1 MKILILASGGDAPG
15 MNKFIAKL
23 YRAFKSEIFAC
34 KAGFKGLISGDIRPL
49 SSFEPLKYE
58 NQAGC
63 CIFSSRCLE
72 FQTDKGFKKGLK
84 NCKQFDCVII
94 MGGNGSYKGAKQLS
108 ENGINSVFI
117 PCTIDNDVDIS
128 DYSIGFHTA
137 VKAVC
142 DYVKNT
148 MPSMQAFLRCAV
160 FEVMGRRDGS
170 IARAS
175 GAAVEADYI
184 VSEEKDLDFKKI
196 ARIAKENFKNER
208 SSCII
213 LRENIMPLK
222 DFVSALQKEAGSVEV
237 KGLSVGHVQRGQKP
251 TKAELKNASMFA
263 NAAIKGIK
271 KGSISF
277 ACAFKNG
284 KVEILSI

>member
-108 ENGINSVFI
+108 ENGVNSVFI

-137 VKAVC
+137 IKAVC

-222 DFVSALQKEAGSVEV
+222 DFVTTLQKETGSVE
-237 KGLSVGHVQRGQKP
+237 
-251 TKAELKNASMFA
+251 
-263 NAAIKGIK
+263 I
-271 KGSISF
+271 KGSIVGHLQRGATPSKMELRQACKF
-277 ACAFKNG
+277 ASCAIKALKSNYKSCACRFLNG
-284 KVEILSI
+284 KIQLLNI